1 MILLATLLAICAP
14 GPRDNCVVDGDTFWL
29 AGERVRIVNVDTAEI
44 NGKCPDERKRA
55 LAARDRLQSLLSEG
69 SIVLVREGADRDRY
83 GRLLRRVLVNGRD
96 VGERLIAESHA
107 RRWDGKR
114 RSWC

>member
-14 GPRDNCVVDGDTFWL
+14 GPRDNCVIDGDTFWL
-29 AGERVRIVNVDTAEI
+29 AGERIRIVNVDTAEI
-44 NGKCPDERKRA
+44 NGKCPDERRRA

-69 SIVLVREGADRDRY
+69 EITLVQEGRDEDRY
-83 GRLLRRVLVNGRD
+83 GRKLRRVFVSGRD
-96 VGERLIAESHA
+96 VGSILVQEKHA
-107 RRWDGKR
+107 RVWDGKR